1 MDSPSPDRL
10 QPFRFA
16 DLRRGGD
23 NATTELLACLRAAR
37 AAIPPKYFYDELGS
51 RLFAAI

>member
-1 MDSPSPDRL
+1 MDSPRPDRL

-16 DLRRGGD
+16 DLRRGGSD
-23 NATTELLACLRAAR
+23 ATYELLAGLLAKPAR
-37 AAIPPKYFYDELGS
+37 IPPKYFYDELGS